1 MSAYQNFYPQMQM
14 PMYSQPMPNPYMQ
27 RMENL
32 QQFQQAINPQP
43 VMQQQM
49 PTVNSFNPF
58 GKIVESVDVVK
69 VTDIPMDGNMYYFPQ
84 ADGQAIYGKKF
95 LPNGQTQILAF
106 KPILEENPNTLS
118 SEVEK
123 SNLDLLEQL
132 TKAFDDKFSSIN
144 DKIDK
149 IEKILKGSSKKK
161 EGDTDA

>member
-32 QQFQQAINPQP
+32 QQFQQGLQP
-43 VMQQQM
+43 MQNNNLSPGLNM
-49 PTVNSFNPF
+49 LASL
-58 GKIVESVDVVK
+58 GKFVESMDVVK

-95 LPNGQTQILAF
+95 LPNGQTQILTF
-106 KPILEENPNTLS
+106 KPSLDDNSNTLS

-123 SNLDLLEQL
+123 SNLDALERV
-132 TKAFDDKFSSIN
+132 TEVFNEKISTVN

-149 IEKILKGSSKKK
+149 IEKMLKGSSKKK

>member
-1 MSAYQNFYPQMQM
+1 MQQYQNPNFYGQQFMQPQF
-14 PMYSQPMPNPYMQ
+14 NPYLQ

-49 PTVNSFNPF
+49 PTQTFNPF
-58 GKIVESVDVVK
+58 GKIVESMDIVK

-106 KPILEENPNTLS
+106 KPILDEIPNTLS
-118 SEVEK
+118 NDDEK
-123 SNLDLLEQL
+123 LKFDLLERVTDLLQENI
-132 TKAFDDKFSSIN
+132 SSVN
-144 DKIDK
+144 DKLDK
-149 IEKILKGSSKKK
+149 IEKYLKPTAKKK
-161 EGDTDA
+161 EVDTDA

>member
-43 VMQQQM
+43 VMQPQVQ
-49 PTVNSFNPF
+49 NAYSPF

-118 SEVEK
+118 SEAEK

-132 TKAFDDKFSSIN
+132 TKAFDDKFSNIN